1 MVKPTSRALS
11 PQRPTDTPDLFSIA
25 SSPKSGVGG
34 CSPTFPPIA
43 VRIEQAR
50 RMIGISRTKLYELIG
65 TGEVETIKLGRA
77 TLLLVE
83 SLRALVERRRLAPN
97 AGSAA
102 PGL

>member
-1 MVKPTSRALS
+1 
-11 PQRPTDTPDLFSIA
+11 
-25 SSPKSGVGG
+25 
-34 CSPTFPPIA
+34 
-43 VRIEQAR
+43 
-50 RMIGISRTKLYELIG
+50 MIGISRTKLYELIG

-77 TLLLVE
+77 TLVLVE